1 MEEAISQERELLL
14 SQEIQAERRLDAKL
28 KRSFN
33 FIPDLRVTPF
43 RNAARTL
50 ANHPLNASILPMPTN
65 LSFHDLTPNKSIPPQ
80 AKYLLGL
87 GSKFIPTP
95 PKTNGRITKS
105 IDHFV
110 RDLKLR
116 VFFACEDST
125 DDVQDHEDRSKLY
138 LKSKWTPN
146 DSDLPEWVNGRLDRF
161 TTAISKLFKRRNAT
175 SNLLPLQQDLLQSLP
190 ANDSYLYPLA
200 DKGLGPCGVLTE
212 QYIEDALIHL
222 CNEEVYE
229 QLTEEEAILATDVLR
244 TEIKDWLEEYKS
256 VIGEDAYKY
265 INHHLKENDD
275 SPYGQF
281 YIMYKIH
288 KGLKDGRWPTRPRI
302 LDALELPPNTLPFTS
317 DAKSM
322 YTNIK
327 TNPALA
333 SLSKYIQEKVRGKS
347 DELEKSALI
356 EGLNLV
362 LRNNIFR
369 FGDTYWRQIS
379 ETAMG
384 TPPAPPY
391 ATIFYALYEKE
402 LVPRWKKHVFFYK
415 RFIDDVI
422 AFWTAHEDPVQ
433 NDILW
438 KEFEADM
445 NKWHGLKW
453 VCTKPS
459 HSVNFMDL
467 TISVV
472 NGRIET
478 KLVRRLCTHKTDADS
493 SIRDFLDRL
502 LARGHTR
509 ESLQPMFA
517 NAEANAT
524 SFLRRSQDERKQLKI
539 QKRNDSN
546 NQLFFHLQ
554 FHPNDPTSREIQS
567 IWRDTIAEPEG
578 ETPLCDLENLEEQR
592 VGINKLVVA
601 YSRPMNLGNRFSV
614 RDIHDRGKPVSHYL
628 AK

>member
-1 MEEAISQERELLL
+1 MEDGQ
-14 SQEIQAERRLDAKL
+14 LDL
-28 KRSFN
+28 YVRMF
-33 FIPDLRVTPF
+33 RVYPT
-43 RNAARTL
+43 AL
-50 ANHPLNASILPMPTN
+50 AN
-65 LSFHDLTPNKSIPPQ
+65 SFE
-80 AKYLLGL
+80 
-87 GSKFIPTP
+87 
-95 PKTNGRITKS
+95 
-105 IDHFV
+105 
-110 RDLKLR
+110 LK
-116 VFFACEDST
+116 
-125 DDVQDHEDRSKLY
+125 
-138 LKSKWTPN
+138 
-146 DSDLPEWVNGRLDRF
+146 
-161 TTAISKLFKRRNAT
+161 
-175 SNLLPLQQDLLQSLP
+175 
-190 ANDSYLYPLA
+190 
-200 DKGLGPCGVLTE
+200 
-212 QYIEDALIHL
+212 
-222 CNEEVYE
+222 
-229 QLTEEEAILATDVLR
+229 
-244 TEIKDWLEEYKS
+244 
-256 VIGEDAYKY
+256 
-265 INHHLKENDD
+265 
-275 SPYGQF
+275 
-281 YIMYKIH
+281 
-288 KGLKDGRWPTRPRI
+288 RI
-302 LDALELPPNTLPFTS
+302 LDALELPPNTLPFTA
-317 DAKSM
+317 DAESM

-327 TNPALA
+327 TDPALA
-333 SLSKYIQEKVRGKS
+333 SLSKYIQEEVRGKS
-347 DELEKSALI
+347 ELEKSALI

-379 ETAMG
+379 GTAMG

-402 LVPRWKKHVFFYK
+402 PVPRWKKHVFFYK

-422 AFWTAHEDPVQ
+422 GFWTAHEDPVQ

-438 KEFEADM
+438 KEYEADM

-478 KLVRRLCTHKTDADS
+478 KLFEKPMNLYLYLPPHSSHPRGVFTGLISGQILRVRRLCTHKTDADS

-509 ESLQPMFA
+509 ESLQQMFA

-524 SFLRRSQDERKQLKI
+524 SFLKRSHDERKQLKI

-592 VGINKLVVA
+592 
-601 YSRPMNLGNRFSV
+601 
-614 RDIHDRGKPVSHYL
+614 
-628 AK
+628 